1 MLVRLSAKLERAGT
15 YVDVPIAEPPL
26 ANGPAPLLETVAG
39 TSAIISS
46 DDDYFTPEEDGVP
59 LNANQQA
66 TEPRGSDSS
75 SGGVSLIE
83 PFTLQENVDPADSGF
98 IEVKRARKTRKPK
111 SDPDPEPRKFANT
124 AMFDSLLDLPN
135 DMDTAGNRTPTPEPE
150 PQYVMMPPF
159 DSHFWEVYGNKLRVN
174 GTVEG
179 VCNLL
184 GN

>member
-15 YVDVPIAEPPL
+15 YIDVPITKPSSIS
-26 ANGPAPLLETVAG
+26 NAPLLETIAG
-39 TSAIISS
+39 TSAIIPS

-59 LNANQQA
+59 LHASKQA
-66 TEPRGSDSS
+66 TEPRASDSS

-83 PFTLQENVDPADSGF
+83 PLTFQENIDPADSGF
-98 IEVKRARKTRKPK
+98 TEVKRARKTRKPK
-111 SDPDPEPRKFANT
+111 SDPQPRNFANR

-135 DMDTAGNRTPTPEPE
+135 DMDSAGEWTQTPEPE

-184 GN
+184 GK

>member
-1 MLVRLSAKLERAGT
+1 M
-15 YVDVPIAEPPL
+15 PITEPPPV
-26 ANGPAPLLETVAG
+26 NGSAPPLETVAG

-46 DDDYFTPEEDGVP
+46 DDDYFTPEEEGVP

-83 PFTLQENVDPADSGF
+83 PLTLQENVDPADSGF

-111 SDPDPEPRKFANT
+111 ADPHPEPRKFANT

-135 DMDTAGNRTPTPEPE
+135 DMDRAGNRTPTPEPE
-150 PQYVMMPPF
+150 PQFVMMPPF